1 MSNVEKD
8 EVMHSFKKGKLDVL
22 VSTTVIEV
30 GVNVP
35 NATIMIINDAH
46 RFGLSALHQLRGRVG
61 RGIKKAYCFLV
72 SSSTN
77 DNSINRLEV
86 LEKTNDGFVIAEEDL
101 KFRKSGEIFG
111 KRQSGISDLRFTD
124 ITTDVKTVKLVRDIA
139 LEYLENTDGVI
150 KNKYLEIDIEKKFD
164 EKKLKG

>member
-1 MSNVEKD
+1 MSNIEKD
-8 EVMHSFKKGKLDVL
+8 KIMEDFKNGILRAL

-35 NATIMIINDAH
+35 NATIMVINDAH

-61 RGIKKAYCFLV
+61 RGNKKSYCFLV
-72 SSSTN
+72 SQSSN
-77 DNSINRLEV
+77 ENSINRLEV
-86 LEKTNDGFVIAEEDL
+86 LEKTGDGFVIAEEDL

-111 KRQSGISDLRFTD
+111 KRQSGLSDLRFTD
-124 ITTDVKTVKLVRDIA
+124 ITSDVKTIKLVRDIA
-139 LEYLENTDGVI
+139 LEYLNENQGEI
-150 KNKYLEIDIEKKFD
+150 KNIYLDFDIKNKFD

>member
-1 MSNVEKD
+1 
-8 EVMHSFKKGKLDVL
+8 
-22 VSTTVIEV
+22 
-30 GVNVP
+30 
-35 NATIMIINDAH
+35 
-46 RFGLSALHQLRGRVG
+46 
-61 RGIKKAYCFLV
+61 
-72 SSSTN
+72 
-77 DNSINRLEV
+77 
-86 LEKTNDGFVIAEEDL
+86 
-101 KFRKSGEIFG
+101 IFG

>member
-1 MSNVEKD
+1 M
-8 EVMHSFKKGKLDVL
+8 
-22 VSTTVIEV
+22 
-30 GVNVP
+30 
-35 NATIMIINDAH
+35 
-46 RFGLSALHQLRGRVG
+46 
-61 RGIKKAYCFLV
+61 
-72 SSSTN
+72 
-77 DNSINRLEV
+77 
-86 LEKTNDGFVIAEEDL
+86 

>member
-1 MSNVEKD
+1 M
-8 EVMHSFKKGKLDVL
+8 
-22 VSTTVIEV
+22 
-30 GVNVP
+30 
-35 NATIMIINDAH
+35 
-46 RFGLSALHQLRGRVG
+46 
-61 RGIKKAYCFLV
+61 
-72 SSSTN
+72 
-77 DNSINRLEV
+77 
-86 LEKTNDGFVIAEEDL
+86 

-139 LEYLENTDGVI
+139 LEYLESTDGVI